1 MSNWL
6 FHGNPKRFPIIED
19 LRDGGAETN
28 WGITQH
34 LDDVSIGD
42 NAAIWVSGPKAGVY
56 AVGYVAD
63 ATFFGFKNSDWVNPK
78 DRGARGNFCPLHLTD
93 ILADRPVLKPDLL
106 AAGGFE
112 KARVIRQPFAGNP
125 LLLTDAEWKLINRLK

>member
-6 FHGNPKRFPIIED
+6 FHGNPKRFPVVNH
-19 LRDGGAETN
+19 LRDGETDIA
-28 WGITQH
+28 WRITQH

-42 NAAIWVSGPKAGVY
+42 NAALWMSGSAAGVY
-56 AVGYVAD
+56 AMGHIA
-63 ATFFGFKNSDWVNPK
+63 
-78 DRGARGNFCPLHLTD
+78 GAPFDGEKSEGWFDPDDQGQPGIFCPLHWTD
-93 ILADRPVLKPDLL
+93 NLVDRPVLKTDLL

-125 LLLTDAEWKLINRLK
+125 LLLTDREWGVIQQLA

>member
-6 FHGNPKRFPIIED
+6 FHGNPKRFPVLD
-19 LRDGGAETN
+19 HLRQGESDID
-28 WGITQH
+28 WLITQH

-42 NAAIWVSGPKAGVY
+42 NAALWMSGPSAGVY
-56 AVGYVAD
+56 AIGYIAGAPYD
-63 ATFFGFKNSDWVNPK
+63 GAKSEDWVASDDQGHP
-78 DRGARGNFCPLHLTD
+78 GNFCPLHWTD
-93 ILADRPVLKPDLL
+93 NLVDRPVLKTDLL

-125 LLLTDAEWKLINRLK
+125 MLLSDAEWDLIQQLA